1 MKKIIKKAIE
11 GGYKPSEVYLEETAY
26 GADYQFHAIF
36 TDPLFWQ
43 ALGKACG
50 WESNQCEK
58 CKSTY
63 PEYINGCVRCGG
75 HVSPDKNH
83 LHYSLRFHELN
94 ITQGW
99 NEAVKWLEELVV
111 KE

>member
-11 GGYKPSEVYLEETAY
+11 GGYKPSEMYLEETAY

-50 WESNQCEK
+50 WVGFGYRKTE
-58 CKSTY
+58 
-63 PEYINGCVRCGG
+63 EYEG
-75 HVSPDKNH
+75 HEE
-83 LHYSLRFHELN
+83 RIERAMTFHELN